1 MGKKEKPEVIIKEGA
16 PAWMV
21 SFSDLNTLLLTFF
34 ILLLV
39 FAKQRQYG
47 LVDSGLG
54 SFQKAFVSNG
64 LNGIF
69 RGRTFPILLKEA
81 RAHFKDEER
90 QGKIQKDRVRGDEVG
105 LGRDAE
111 GEKTLGGA
119 GKSIDLPMGGAFP
132 PGSAVLPME
141 LRKELARLAGRL
153 RGEYRLLLEGTA
165 GSGEGKDTRA
175 DRLAL
180 KRALAAARMLHG
192 LGVPWERM
200 EVEGK
205 VVRDGTAGSGM
216 EAERSMKITVVR

>member
-16 PAWMV
+16 PGWMV

-47 LVDSGLG
+47 LIDSGLG

-69 RGRTFPILLKEA
+69 RGRSFPILLKEA
-81 RAHFKDEER
+81 RAHFKDVER
-90 QGKIQKDRVRGDEVG
+90 PGKDQKDRVRGDEVG
-105 LGRDAE
+105 LGKDAE
-111 GEKTLGGA
+111 SWKALEGA
-119 GKSIDLPMGGAFP
+119 GKSIDLPLGGSFP
-132 PGSAVLPME
+132 AGSAVLPME

-153 RGEYRLLLEGTA
+153 RGEYKLVLAAAA
-165 GSGEGKDTRA
+165 GSGDGKGLRP

-180 KRALAAARMLHG
+180 KRALAAARELHG
-192 LGVPWERM
+192 MGVPWERM

-205 VVRDGTAGSGM
+205 VVRGGTAGSGI

>member
-1 MGKKEKPEVIIKEGA
+1 VGKREKPDVIIKEGA

-47 LVDSGLG
+47 LIDAGLG

-69 RGRTFPILLKEA
+69 RGRKFPILLGEA
-81 RAHFKDEER
+81 RAHFKDEVREGEAR
-90 QGKIQKDRVRGDEVG
+90 KDRIRGDEVG
-105 LGRDAE
+105 LGENVEAQ
-111 GEKTLGGA
+111 GA
-119 GKSIDLPMGGAFP
+119 GGGKSRAIPLPVGGVFP
-132 PGSAVLPME
+132 QGSSLLPLSMK
-141 LRKELARLAGRL
+141 KELARLAGSL
-153 RGEYRLLLEGTA
+153 RGNYKLVLHGRAARGEA
-165 GSGEGKDTRA
+165 GDVRA

-180 KRALAAARMLHG
+180 RRALAAARELHG

-200 EVEGK
+200 VLEGS
-205 VVRDGTAGSGM
+205 VASPGGQGSGM
-216 EAERSMKITVVR
+216 GADRSMKITVVR